1 MLDHEKMST
10 PKAIDEIT
18 PELRKFLNETRSKLK
33 GSERREFTANV
44 VLLLGRGGQSRA
56 ERELGWD
63 RKTIS
68 KGIKELKTGIRCI
81 DNFASRGRHRAEHY
95 VPNLLE
101 DIKQIVEPVSQCDPT
116 FRTTDLYS
124 PLTAAEVH
132 RRLIEEKNYTHDE
145 LPTVRTIINK
155 LNELG
160 LRLKKVDKCKPE
172 KK

>member
-1 MLDHEKMST
+1 MHDHEKVLS

-18 PELRKFLNETRSKLK
+18 PALRKFLNETRSKLK
-33 GSERREFTANV
+33 GSERREFMANV

-63 RKTIS
+63 RKTIG
-68 KGIKELKTGIRCI
+68 KGIKELKTGIHCI
-81 DNFASRGRHRAEHY
+81 DNFSGRGRHRAEHY
-95 VPNLLE
+95 LPNLLE

-116 FRTTDLYS
+116 FRSTQLYS

-132 RRLIEEKNYTHDE
+132 RRLIEEKNYTQDK
-145 LPTVRTIINK
+145 LPTVRTINNK

-160 LRLKKVDKCKPE
+160 LRLKKVDKCKP
-172 KK
+172 KKK

>member
-1 MLDHEKMST
+1 MRDHEKVLS
-10 PKAIDEIT
+10 PIAINEIT

-33 GSERREFTANV
+33 GSERREFMANV

-63 RKTIS
+63 RKTIG

-81 DNFASRGRHRAEHY
+81 DNFSGRGRHRAEHY
-95 VPNLLE
+95 LPNLLE

-116 FRTTDLYS
+116 FRSTQLYS

-132 RRLIEEKNYTHDE
+132 RRLIEEQNYTQDE
-145 LPTVRTIINK
+145 LPTVRTINNK

-160 LRLKKVDKCKPE
+160 LRLKKVDKCKP
-172 KK
+172 KKK